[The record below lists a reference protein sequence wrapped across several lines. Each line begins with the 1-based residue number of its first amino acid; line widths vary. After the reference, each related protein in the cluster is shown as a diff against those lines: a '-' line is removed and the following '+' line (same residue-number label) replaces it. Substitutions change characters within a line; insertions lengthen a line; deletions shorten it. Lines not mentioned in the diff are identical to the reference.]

1 MTLAMPV
8 VFVIVAVVALAMA
21 EVVVAGVHCV
31 EYIILLWCLFYLL
44 RCLQLQRLSL

>member
-21 EVVVAGVHCV
+21 VVVVAGVHCV
-31 EYIILLWCLFYLL
+31 EYIILFWCLFYLWL
-44 RCLQLQRLSL
+44 V